1 MLAANE
7 AVARHF
13 RERGLDTVWR
23 VHDVP
28 KEDRL
33 ADFASIANAFG
44 IHFDAEDGKDPRKL
58 RELLD
63 EVKGRPMER
72 AINFLLL
79 RSLKQAVYD
88 VVNLGHFGLGAR
100 DYLHFTSPIRRY
112 PDPIVHRLLKHS
124 LHRNRQAASGR
135 PTDPPPREE
144 LQLMAQESSQ
154 A

>member
-63 EVKGRPMER
+63 EDKGRPMER

-100 DYLHFTSPIRRY
+100 DYL
-112 PDPIVHRLLKHS
+112 
-124 LHRNRQAASGR
+124 
-135 PTDPPPREE
+135 
-144 LQLMAQESSQ
+144 QLMAQESSQ
-154 A
+154 AERRAMEAEREVVDMYRAFLMRDRIGEEFEGVIAGVT